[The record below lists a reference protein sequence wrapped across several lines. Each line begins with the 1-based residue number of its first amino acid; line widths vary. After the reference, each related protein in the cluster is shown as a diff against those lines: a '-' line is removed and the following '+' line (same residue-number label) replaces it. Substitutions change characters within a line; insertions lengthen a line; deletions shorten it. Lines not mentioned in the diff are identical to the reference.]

1 MLSAE
6 RAVSRRPAKVL
17 LHGIQELNDTTAA

>member
-6 RAVSRRPAKVL
+6 RAVSRRPAEVPL
-17 LHGIQELNDTTAA
+17 RGIQELDYTIAA

>member
-6 RAVSRRPAKVL
+6 RAVPGRPAKVL
-17 LHGIQELNDTTAA
+17 LHGIQELNYTITA